1 MHQDPQRALY
11 LSFEFFEFPSL
22 QICLVQFRVG
32 KQFVTFELN
41 SFLGELSKQEKYF
54 KEFHRNFLRAI
65 RNCKGITSLAL
76 N

>member
-54 KEFHRNFLRAI
+54 KEFH
-65 RNCKGITSLAL
+65 
-76 N
+76 